1 MPLVIP
7 SALELKT
14 LRQLASFSGQR
25 VLEIGVGDGRLA
37 WPFAPEAA
45 QWIGLDPDAEDLGL
59 AHEEQVAGDRER
71 AGEKVRL
78 MIGDGQALSFPDGA
92 FDLAFFSWS
101 LC

>member
-14 LRQLASFSGQR
+14 LNNLVRFAGRR

-37 WPFAPEAA
+37 WPLAAEAL
-45 QWIGLDPDAEDLGL
+45 QWIGLEPDLDDLALAKED
-59 AHEEQVAGDRER
+59 
-71 AGEKVRL
+71 GENENAKVRL
-78 MIGDGQALSFPDGA
+78 MAGDGRALSFPDDY
-92 FDLAFFSWS
+92 FDIAFFSWS

>member
-1 MPLVIP
+1 MPLTLP

-14 LRQLASFSGQR
+14 LRTLARFAGQR

-37 WPFAPEAA
+37 WPLSAEAA
-45 QWIGLDPDAEDLGL
+45 QWIGLDPDADELLSAEADQSEKP
-59 AHEEQVAGDRER
+59 AER
-71 AGEKVRL
+71 AKVRL
-78 MIGDGQALSFPDGA
+78 LAGDGRRLAFPDNH

>member
-45 QWIGLDPDAEDLGL
+45 QWIGLDPDTDDLGA
-59 AHEEQVAGDRER
+59 AHAEREQAKSQEK
-71 AGEKVRL
+71 EKVRL
-78 MIGDGQALSFPDGA
+78 MVGDGRALSFPDGY